1 MARTHIGK
9 LSWGGVIA
17 LCAILL
23 LAPETRS
30 QTMKITKRKYQISGS
45 VGLAGVTMQGLP
57 GAPITDDNGVYSAE
71 VEVNWSGT
79 VTPVK
84 IGHTFEPK
92 NRIYQKVTT
101 NLANQ
106 DFKGTVLTFT
116 ISGSTELAGVKLI
129 GLPGEPISDQT
140 GRYSVTV
147 EFGFSGEVTP
157 EKMGYKFEPMSRQFG
172 EVKED
177 HKNTDFKAK
186 ALTFK
191 ISGTAGAAGV
201 TMKGLPTPVVTK
213 EDGSY
218 TAEVGWMWKGTITP
232 TKEGWTFSPPS
243 RDYADVIEA
252 QSNEDYAATVFTYKV
267 SGTTGMPGVLLKGL
281 PGDVMTD
288 ANGFYT
294 AVVEHGWAG
303 KVTPEKAGYT
313 FSPTSREYTTKVV
326 ADTDRQDY
334 NSSEIYL
341 KISGKTGTG
350 NVTLEGFPGAASS
363 DATGLYTVQVPYG
376 WSGSVTPV
384 KEGYSFDPP
393 NSTYDSLSKD
403 GKQDYKAQAITFQI
417 SGSTGI
423 GGVILRGLP
432 NSPVSGPDGSYSVN
446 VPYKWSG
453 TVTPAKTGYTF
464 EPAKQEYKEVLDL
477 ATQDYT
483 ANILQYTISGRI
495 TSEAGPVAEVFLLA
509 DNDGGS
515 TTTDAQGEFQ
525 LQVNYGW
532 KGKLT
537 PEKDGYTF
545 EPRNKPFDTLA
556 QNATQNFTGKIKMI
570 SITSL
575 IQLQGEPIAN
585 VKITAEPGKYTATTD
600 NKGKYSIKVPW
611 GWSGDLVLD
620 HTEFVFDP
628 NKIPFANVIEDIDTT
643 TTKRPTPAVQT
654 PPTRGPGTKPPVGPT
669 PTTKPVADANQTPT
683 APTLSPQAMQQIDQ
697 KQKELTR
704 LQNQVAQ
711 LTQQRRQVPMQTT
724 KRIAQLQQ
732 ELAVLQGK
740 PLDTQLPSDQI
751 PTIPAGT
758 QLPPF
763 GTQPAWQQTQL
774 PPSAAV
780 FGSSSDLVGVLT
792 TLAQRTG
799 ANIAIDLT
807 VKRGEPV
814 AVPFDLNTVTLP
826 YVGGAL
832 NAMLQG
838 TAYRSRQVGDSTFL
852 VYKPIS
858 QTVTGDLR
866 TALTDLSTLTEIPI
880 IPDPNVTG
888 QVNVDI
894 KDQPLE
900 TALDIMLAGTG
911 YIVKKTPQYYL
922 VADRGSAGPVF
933 DQISETRQI
942 RVNYN
947 TPERIAAL
955 LSTAFSQYVKA
966 EAVDSR
972 DPNNRG
978 HILTITAPPTIA
990 DRIVEDI
997 RQLDTRPR
1005 QVLLEA
1011 RVVVMERGDLLNLGV
1026 QWGFPTFRA
1035 GVMYDPSLVNQENVL
1050 KNPMMGIRIGYT
1062 AGREF
1067 TESLLAALR
1076 LLQENSQADIVSSP
1090 KLLAQDGR
1098 QSQLRQVTEEWFMM
1112 TSPTQQQLFY
1122 AQSEL
1127 QKIESGTVLS
1137 ITPHIG
1143 DNNDITLDLAIEVS
1157 DSIPSG
1163 RGSQLPVVTR
1173 RTAQN
1178 SVTVEDGGTV
1188 ALAGLT
1194 ENRSR
1199 KKEQRVPFMSDIP
1212 LVGGLFRNKDND
1224 KSSREIAVFVTAY
1237 MIRDAKD
1244 VNFRAPEP
1252 TEASMRTEPARNE
1265 FRQNLAEALSRQNQ

>member
-1 MARTHIGK
+1 MARTHIGR

-30 QTMKITKRKYQISGS
+30 QTMKISKRKYQISGT

-84 IGHTFEPK
+84 LGHTFEPK
-92 NRIYQKVTT
+92 NRIYQKVTS

-106 DFKGTVLTFT
+106 DYKGTILSFT

-129 GLPGEPISDQT
+129 GLPGEPVSDPT

-147 EFGFSGEVTP
+147 EFGFSGEATP
-157 EKMGYKFEPMSRQFG
+157 EKIGYRFEPSSRQYG
-172 EVKED
+172 GVKED
-177 HKNTDFKAK
+177 HKNSDYKARP
-186 ALTFK
+186 LTFK

-201 TMKGLPTPVVTK
+201 TMKGLPGNVVTK

-218 TAEVGWMWKGTITP
+218 TAEVGWAWKGPVTP
-232 TKEGWTFSPPS
+232 TKEGWTFNPPS
-243 RDYADVIEA
+243 REYADVIEP
-252 QSNEDYAATVFTYKV
+252 QTNQDYTATVFTYKV
-267 SGTTGMPGVLLKGL
+267 SGTAGMPGVLLKGL
-281 PGDVMTD
+281 PGEVVTD

-294 AVVEHGWAG
+294 AVVEHGWLG

-313 FSPTSREYTTKVV
+313 FSPALREYTKVV
-326 ADTDRQDY
+326 ANTERQDY

-341 KISGKTGTG
+341 AISGKTGTG
-350 NVTLEGFPGAASS
+350 NVALEGLPGAVTS
-363 DATGLYTVQVPYG
+363 DATGVYTVKVPYG

-384 KEGYSFDPP
+384 KEGYSFDPSNP
-393 NSTYDSLSKD
+393 TYDSLSKD
-403 GKQDYKAQAITFQI
+403 VKQDYKAQAITFKI
-417 SGSTGI
+417 SGSTGMA
-423 GGVILRGLP
+423 GVILRGLP
-432 NSPVSGPDGSYSVN
+432 NSPVSGPDGSYSVE
-446 VPYKWSG
+446 VAYKWSG
-453 TVTPAKTGYTF
+453 AVTPTKTGYTF
-464 EPAKQEYKEVLDL
+464 DPPKQEYKEVLEPVS
-477 ATQDYT
+477 ADYT
-483 ANILQYTISGRI
+483 AKVLQYTISGRI
-495 TSEAGPVAEVFLLA
+495 TGESGPVAEVFVIA
-509 DNDGGS
+509 DNNGGS

-525 LQVNYGW
+525 LQVDHGW
-532 KGKLT
+532 KGKIT
-537 PEKDGYTF
+537 AEKDGFTF
-545 EPRNKPFDTLA
+545 EPRTKPFEAMA
-556 QNATQNFTGKIKMI
+556 QNMTQNFTGKIKMV

-643 TTKRPTPAVQT
+643 TTKKPTPAVQT
-654 PPTRGPGTKPPVGPT
+654 PPTRGPGTKPSVGPT
-669 PTTKPVADANQTPT
+669 PTTKPVADANQTTT
-683 APTLSPQAMQQIDQ
+683 APTPSPQAMQQIDQ

-888 QVNVDI
+888 TVNVDI

-900 TALDIMLAGTG
+900 TALEIMLAGTG
-911 YIVKKTPQYYL
+911 YVVKKTAQFYL
-922 VADRGSAGPVF
+922 VADPGSNGPAF
-933 DQISETRQI
+933 KDISETRQI

-955 LSTAFSQYVKA
+955 LSPAFTQFVKA
-966 EAVDSR
+966 EPVDSR

-978 HILTITAPPTIA
+978 HILTITASPAMA
-990 DRIVEDI
+990 DRIVDDI

-1026 QWGFPTFRA
+1026 QWAFPTLRA
-1035 GVMYDPSLVNQENVL
+1035 GVAYDSSLHNQENVL
-1050 KNPMMGIRIGYT
+1050 TNTMTGIQIGYT
-1062 AGREF
+1062 SGRAF
-1067 TESLLAALR
+1067 TESLMAALK

-1122 AQSEL
+1122 AQSQLE
-1127 QKIESGTVLS
+1127 KIESGTVLS